1 MRTHSNVA
9 RHRRKKRIMKRAK
22 GYRGGRSKLL
32 RTAIEAV
39 HSAGKDAYYG
49 RRIKKRDYRKLWII
63 RLNAAL
69 EPLGISYSK
78 FIHGLTQAKIEIN
91 RKWLSELA
99 IQDHGAFKQIVEQ
112 AKAAAV

>member
-1 MRTHSNVA
+1 MRVHSNVA
-9 RHRRKKRIMKRAK
+9 RHKRQRRILKRAK
-22 GYRGGRSKLL
+22 GFRGGRSKLL
-32 RTAIEAV
+32 RTATEAV

-49 RRIKKRDYRKLWII
+49 RRIKKRDYRRLWIV

-69 EPLGISYSK
+69 EPLGLSYSK
-78 FIHGLTQAKIEIN
+78 FIHGLKKTGVEVN

-99 IQDHGAFKQIVEQ
+99 IQDADAFKQIAEQ

>member
-99 IQDHGAFKQIVEQ
+99 IHDNPAFKQIVEQ
-112 AKAAAV
+112 AKAAVA

>member
-99 IQDHGAFKQIVEQ
+99 IQDQGAFKQIVEQ